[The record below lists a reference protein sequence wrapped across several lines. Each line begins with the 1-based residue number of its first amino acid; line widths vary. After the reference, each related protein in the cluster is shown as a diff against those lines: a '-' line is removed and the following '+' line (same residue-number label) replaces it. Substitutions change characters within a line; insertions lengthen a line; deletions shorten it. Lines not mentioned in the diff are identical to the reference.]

1 MYIQQWVVPISC
13 YLKSRS
19 PKFEMKMVLDQNG
32 SQPSN
37 IKNYYFTWDP
47 PLFDELFLI
56 LKDILI
62 AYVSEIFF
70 PFSSRWYTDSTKNFH
85 KNKIYLSLIKIK
97 THLQFRTQEQWR
109 AIGRGLVCSFSY
121 IQEEKCNVCYII
133 QICIVKSSPWS

>member
-1 MYIQQWVVPISC
+1 
-13 YLKSRS
+13 
-19 PKFEMKMVLDQNG
+19 MKMVLDQNG

-37 IKNYYFTWDP
+37 IKNYYFTRDP
-47 PLFDELFLI
+47 PIFDELFLI

-97 THLQFRTQEQWR
+97 THLQFRTQE
-109 AIGRGLVCSFSY
+109 
-121 IQEEKCNVCYII
+121 
-133 QICIVKSSPWS
+133 

>member
-1 MYIQQWVVPISC
+1 
-13 YLKSRS
+13 
-19 PKFEMKMVLDQNG
+19 MKMVLDQNG

-70 PFSSRWYTDSTKNFH
+70 FHSPLGGILIAQKISTKTKF
-85 KNKIYLSLIKIK
+85 IFL
-97 THLQFRTQEQWR
+97 
-109 AIGRGLVCSFSY
+109 
-121 IQEEKCNVCYII
+121 
-133 QICIVKSSPWS
+133 